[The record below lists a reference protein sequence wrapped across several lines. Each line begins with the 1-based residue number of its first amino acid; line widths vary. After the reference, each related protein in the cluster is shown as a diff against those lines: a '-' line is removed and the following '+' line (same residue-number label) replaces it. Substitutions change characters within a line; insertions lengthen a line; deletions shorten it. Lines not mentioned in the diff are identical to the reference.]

1 MKRRLLCALLACTM
15 AATTVLGTGS
25 LTVRADEVK
34 VNYALGGIAS
44 ASRSPIDYWGPDKL
58 NDGIVNRYTPN
69 KRDQSRWSSETGA
82 PA

>member
-34 VNYALGGIAS
+34 VNYALGA
-44 ASRSPIDYWGPDKL
+44 
-58 NDGIVNRYTPN
+58 
-69 KRDQSRWSSETGA
+69 
-82 PA
+82 